1 MCVFPTNCLLHPD
14 FLLRRVSMHVPP
26 PPHPIILPAYQPS
39 TDWHPD
45 WRTWGASWNLYSRV
59 RSSPG
64 STSSKY
70 TCVCVCSPHHSSSN
84 RDARQTQ
91 QAVRGLRHD
100 PEAQSVIG
108 ACVVVPPASSL
119 SAHTLVCTQLVC
131 AVQLLRC
138 GQSSS
143 SHPPSSPLSEPAAAL
158 SLLCPST
165 CLPGV

>member
-1 MCVFPTNCLLHPD
+1 M
-14 FLLRRVSMHVPP
+14 
-26 PPHPIILPAYQPS
+26 
-39 TDWHPD
+39 
-45 WRTWGASWNLYSRV
+45 
-59 RSSPG
+59 
-64 STSSKY
+64 
-70 TCVCVCSPHHSSSN
+70 
-84 RDARQTQ
+84 
-91 QAVRGLRHD
+91 
-100 PEAQSVIG
+100 
-108 ACVVVPPASSL
+108 VVPPASSL